1 MSLNEDS
8 AYQAYLLRQDKKR
21 ELDSRI
27 CISRRIREIRFYS
40 SLGAIIFG
48 ACSLLNSGANERNSD
63 DFYRDYTRAVQ
74 YGAGILSG
82 FTLMASMI
90 GGIRAHRKYGKTR
103 TAISDANILLERE
116 VQDLFGR
123 LSFEP
128 LSPSE
133 LKRINEYVKRGID
146 CGYIDLEH
154 ATVAWS
160 KQGFLR
166 RAQRAKDDE
175 LRRTEGDEELRKR
188 GSYDFM
194 PPEDQPNWKGTD

>member
-8 AYQAYLLRQDKKR
+8 AYRTYILRQRHVCK
-21 ELDSRI
+21 LDSDI
-27 CISRRIREIRFYS
+27 NFVRRIREIRFYS

-48 ACSLLNSGANERNSD
+48 ACSLLNSGTSEKNSE
-63 DFYRDYTRAVQ
+63 DFYRGYTRAVQ

-82 FTLMASMI
+82 FTLMASVV
-90 GGIRAHRKYGKTR
+90 GGIQAHRKYGKTR
-103 TAISDANILLERE
+103 TAISDANILLEHE

-133 LKRINEYVKRGID
+133 LKRVNEYVKRGID
-146 CGYIDLEH
+146 CGYIDIEH

-175 LRRTEGDEELRKR
+175 LRMTEGDEELRKR